1 MPLFNI
7 HKYSFVHIC
16 VFKLFQLKKKSF
28 SAVNMSVLYIS
39 VYMKGHMY
47 VL

>member
-1 MPLFNI
+1 
-7 HKYSFVHIC
+7 
-16 VFKLFQLKKKSF
+16 
-28 SAVNMSVLYIS
+28 MSVLYIS